1 MDILGDLLGNV
12 QIGLS
17 SAVTPTNLFYCFVG
31 VFLGMVVGVLPGIGT
46 LATMS
51 MLFPL
56 TFYLEP
62 TTGLIMLAGLFY
74 GSAYGGSTASILLN
88 VPGTPS
94 SAVVC
99 LDGYPMAKQGRAG
112 VALFMATIGSFFA
125 GSVGI
130 ILMMVASPLIVS
142 VALQFS
148 SAEYFALMAL
158 GLIAATAVSE
168 GSAVKGIAMV
178 CMGLFLGSVGLD
190 LYSGMPRYTFGLI
203 QLSDGISLVAV
214 AMGVFG
220 LSELIVSIRAVKPGE
235 VQHVTLRS
243 MIPTRE
249 DWRRSIGAMLRG
261 TGIGAFFGILP
272 GVGPT
277 VSAFMSY
284 AVERKISKNPG
295 EFGNGAIEGVVAPE
309 SANNASD
316 QTAFIPTLT
325 LGIPGSAMMA
335 LLLGVLIMHGITP
348 GPSLMAERPDM
359 FWGLVMS
366 FWIGNLILLILNIPL
381 ISLWVSILRVPYKFL
396 FPAISMFICIGV
408 YSINNSPFDVV
419 LVVAFGL
426 FGYVARIL
434 GFSLAPLILGF
445 VLGPL
450 MEEHFQRAMIQSRGN
465 VAILFERPIS
475 GTIMV
480 IVVALV
486 AWAVWGAFKRRRQT
500 ASA

>member
-1 MDILGDLLGNV
+1 MDILDQIAGNIS
-12 QIGLS
+12 IGLS
-17 SAVTPTNLFYCFVG
+17 AAVTPTNLFYCFVG

-74 GSAYGGSTASILLN
+74 GGAYGGSTASILLN
-88 VPGTPS
+88 VPGSPS
-94 SAVVC
+94 AAVVC

-142 VALQFS
+142 VALEFS
-148 SAEYFALMAL
+148 SAEYFSLMAL
-158 GLIAATAVSE
+158 GLVAATAVTD
-168 GSAVKGIAMV
+168 GSAIKGIAMV
-178 CMGLFLGSVGLD
+178 CLGLFFGSVGLD
-190 LYSGMPRYTFGLI
+190 LYSGVPRYTFGIVELF
-203 QLSDGISLVAV
+203 DGISLVAV
-214 AMGVFG
+214 AMGIFG
-220 LSELIVSIRAVKPGE
+220 MSELIVSIKSVKAGE
-235 VQHVTLRS
+235 IQQVTLRS
-243 MIPTRE
+243 MIPSRE

-284 AVERKISKNPG
+284 AVEKKISKTPE
-295 EFGNGAIEGVVAPE
+295 EFGHGAIEGVVAPE

-316 QTAFIPTLT
+316 QTAFIPTMT

-335 LLLGVLIMHGITP
+335 LLLGVLLMHGIQP
-348 GPSLMAERPDM
+348 GPSMMAERPEM

-366 FWIGNLILLILNIPL
+366 FWIGNLILLVLNIPL
-381 ISLWVSILRVPYKFL
+381 IGLWVSILRVPYKYL

-408 YSINNSPFDVV
+408 YSINNNYFDVL

-426 FGYVARIL
+426 FGYIARIL

-465 VAILFERPIS
+465 LAVLFERPIS
-475 GTIMV
+475 GSILGVM
-480 IVVALV
+480 IVLLVWALY
-486 AWAVWGAFKRRRQT
+486 ASFKRKRLIP
-500 ASA
+500 A